1 MLSITVALNYCGV
14 MPSLPTPALLAEARA
29 LSAQLISVAE
39 RARADFAGV
48 VSQVGLTPPQARAVL
63 LLDQPTPM
71 RSIATHLACDA
82 SNVTG
87 LADRLEEM
95 GVVERVPGED
105 RRVKLLMLT
114 DRGAALRVEVVDRV
128 ARGSTVTARLTGKER
143 RQLSTLLDKLLAE
156 PAQAK
161 A

>member
-1 MLSITVALNYCGV
+1 

-29 LSAQLISVAE
+29 LSAQLINVAE
-39 RARADFAGV
+39 RARVDFASV
-48 VSQVGLTPPQARAVL
+48 VSEVGLTPPQARAVL
-63 LLDQPTPM
+63 FLDQPAPM

-87 LADRLEEM
+87 LADRLQEM

-114 DRGAALRVEVVDRV
+114 DRGAALRAEVVDRV
-128 ARGSTVTARLTGKER
+128 ARGSTVTARLTGEER
-143 RQLSTLLDKLLAE
+143 QQLSTLLDKLLAD
-156 PAQAK
+156 PAHAK
-161 A
+161 T